1 MYSSVDYTVYTYPH
15 LIEGY
20 RMKTIQMTID
30 EALLAQVDQA
40 TNALQTTRSA
50 FIRSALQL
58 ALHQYAMQQLERQHA
73 EGYARFPVQPGE
85 FDIWESEQSWSEA

>member
-1 MYSSVDYTVYTYPH
+1 MYYSVGYTVDTYPH
-15 LIEGY
+15 LSEGY

-30 EALLAQVDQA
+30 DALLAQVDQA
-40 TNALQTTRSA
+40 TRALQTTRSA

-85 FDIWESEQSWSEA
+85 FDLWEPEQLWSES